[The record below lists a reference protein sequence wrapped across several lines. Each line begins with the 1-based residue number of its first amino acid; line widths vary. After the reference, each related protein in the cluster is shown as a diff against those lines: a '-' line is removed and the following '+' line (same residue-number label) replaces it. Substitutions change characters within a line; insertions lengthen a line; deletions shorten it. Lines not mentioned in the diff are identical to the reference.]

1 MEFWREMYEAA
12 AVARREEKRMS
23 DWYKRRAREEARKR
37 KRVQGILTG
46 LVLGI
51 GSAAC
56 LASWAMLIG
65 G

>member
-37 KRVQGILTG
+37 KRVQNTLTGIL
-46 LVLGI
+46 LGVACVACI
-51 GSAAC
+51 AGWAA
-56 LASWAMLIG
+56 MIG